1 MTATAETFELDS
13 EDGPGLKTGGTTNLT
28 TGARSSQPS
37 ALTIRSMRWRAD
49 ADGRPPFAESCGT
62 MSPLTPMAPKRAAAY
77 IALALVLAAWFA
89 SASGIS
95 TRSTPE
101 VEQPPPVPTA
111 GTATLA
117 ADVQAQAKR
126 LRDRMES
133 PPSPQ
138 QPLRNPFEFAPR
150 EPRRQRAASS
160 TAPSLV
166 PPGSAAIP
174 EPPLTLVGV
183 AEQQTPAGVVRTAMI
198 TADSDELFML
208 AEGDVLG
215 GRYRVKTVA
224 SDSAELTDLVSG
236 SIRLL
241 SLR

>member
-1 MTATAETFELDS
+1 M
-13 EDGPGLKTGGTTNLT
+13 
-28 TGARSSQPS
+28 AR
-37 ALTIRSMRWRAD
+37 
-49 ADGRPPFAESCGT
+49 
-62 MSPLTPMAPKRAAAY
+62 KRAAAY
-77 IALALVLAAWFA
+77 IGFASILAAWFA
-89 SASGIS
+89 SASG
-95 TRSTPE
+95 TPPGSSPQID
-101 VEQPPPVPTA
+101 QPPPVPTG

-126 LRDRMES
+126 LRDRMQA

-138 QPLRNPFEFAPR
+138 QPFRNPFEFAAR
-150 EPRRQRAASS
+150 EPRRQRGGSPS
-160 TAPSLV
+160 TASTVPTDPSTV
-166 PPGSAAIP
+166 P

-183 AEQQTPAGVVRTAMI
+183 AERQTATGLVRTAMI

-224 SDSAELTDLVSG
+224 ADSAELTDLVSG
-236 SIRLL
+236 AIRLL